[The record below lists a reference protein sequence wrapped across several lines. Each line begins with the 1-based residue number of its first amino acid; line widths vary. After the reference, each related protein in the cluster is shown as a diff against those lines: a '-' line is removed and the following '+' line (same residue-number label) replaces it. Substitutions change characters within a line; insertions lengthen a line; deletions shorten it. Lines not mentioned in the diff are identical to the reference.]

1 MENTM
6 NRTMSDGQTTSL
18 SQFFAGIYTWMTV
31 GLLLSAAFAYATLNT
46 PLQSIIFGNPVIF
59 YGINAI
65 ELAIL
70 FGVQIFIKKLPAE
83 LSRALFFVY
92 AAINGMFLSI
102 YFLRYDL
109 SSIVQTFIISAAI
122 FGTLAI
128 IGFKT
133 KKDLSSWKTVLFAGM
148 WGVFISSLVNMF
160 LQNTMVDMM
169 VSAIA
174 ILVFCGLT
182 VYDNQTYKKLYHNCV
197 NNEDSQEKI
206 ITLGALH
213 MYINFIMIFVNLLKF
228 FGSRD

>member
-1 MENTM
+1 M

-18 SQFFAGIYTWMTV
+18 NQFFAGIYTWMTV

-46 PLQSIIFGNPVIF
+46 PLQSIIFGNPIIF

-83 LSRALFFVY
+83 LSRALFLVY

-122 FGTLAI
+122 FGTLAV
-128 IGFKT
+128 IGFRT
-133 KKDLSSWKTVLFAGM
+133 DKDLSSWKTVLFAGM
-148 WGVFISSLVNMF
+148 WGVFLSSIVNMF
-160 LQNTMVDMM
+160 LQNTMMDMI
-169 VSAIA
+169 VSGIA

-182 VYDNQTYKKLYHNCV
+182 VYDNQAYKAIYQYNVVDK
-197 NNEDSQEKI
+197 DSEKKFT
-206 ITLGALH
+206 TLGALH

-228 FGSRD
+228 LGNKD